1 MGFHY
6 SLFWATIMLILW
18 LTENMSCIHACR
30 FMLLLLWLKK
40 MFLNVYHIWVVV
52 IVRTDLHVLAIR
64 MTQYKMKPSN
74 TPDQF
79 LRRKRM
85 LEEQKTYVMS
95 LWKMTEIIHYTCC
108 DSKVMLFFN
117 QLSFHASSHHC
128 QVISWCG
135 KMLLVMSC
143 IVLYFQLY
151 VILYCLFS
159 DTGEIMSTMQENW
172 WKDL

>member
-1 MGFHY
+1 M
-6 SLFWATIMLILW
+6 TK
-18 LTENMSCIHACR
+18 ENVPECLSYLSCCNSKN
-30 FMLLLLWLKK
+30 W
-40 MFLNVYHIWVVV
+40 
-52 IVRTDLHVLAIR
+52 LHVLAIR

-85 LEEQKTYVMS
+85 LEEQKRYVMS

-117 QLSFHASSHHC
+117 RLSFHASSHHC
-128 QVISWCG
+128 QVI
-135 KMLLVMSC
+135 LTSC
-143 IVLYFQLY
+143 NQLMWEN
-151 VILYCLFS
+151 VIGNVVYCTIFSTVCDFVVCLFS

>member
-1 MGFHY
+1 MGPQSALKYSRGKRMTIETVWCHRIKKKKMGFHY

-18 LTENMSCIHACR
+18 VTENMSCIHACR

-85 LEEQKTYVMS
+85 LEEQKRYVMS

-135 KMLLVMSC
+135 KMLLVM
-143 IVLYFQLY
+143 
-151 VILYCLFS
+151 
-159 DTGEIMSTMQENW
+159 
-172 WKDL
+172 